1 MKQKWGVYSMAEKKY
16 KYPKGEI
23 RWVGYHNKAGELLYI
38 MTSKEKDHEFYFLYE
53 AQPDGTFK
61 KLGKSRNPT
70 ELEKKFS
77 VAEKMREGGGS
88 DGT

>member
-38 MTSKEKDHEFYFLYE
+38 MTSKEKDREFYFL
-53 AQPDGTFK
+53 
-61 KLGKSRNPT
+61 
-70 ELEKKFS
+70 
-77 VAEKMREGGGS
+77 
-88 DGT
+88 

>member
-1 MKQKWGVYSMAEKKY
+1 MKQKWSVHSMAEKKY

-23 RWVGYHNKAGELLYI
+23 RWVGYYNKDSELLYI
-38 MTSKEKDHEFYFLYE
+38 MTSKEKDREFYFLYE

-70 ELEKKFS
+70 ELEKKFF
-77 VAEKMREGGGS
+77 VAERMREGGNS